1 MYYKHRRIIGVEKM
15 DLTKVS
21 KFLALI
27 LRHKPEELGLEL
39 DTQGWC
45 NVNELVEAFSNKFNG
60 FTVETLEEI
69 VKTDSKGRYAF
80 NEDKTLI
87 RAVQG
92 HSKKSVNITFEQI
105 DWDNMKNS
113 LYHGTG
119 EKYLESILKDGIVP
133 KSRNYVHLSND
144 LDTAINVGSRHGKC
158 VVLQIDTDE
167 MRDRGYILYRSE
179 NGVYLVNKVPKDC
192 FTVLN

>member
-1 MYYKHRRIIGVEKM
+1 M

-21 KFLALI
+21 KFLALT

-69 VKTDSKGRYAF
+69 VKTDNKGRYAF

-92 HSKKSVNITFEQI
+92 HSTKSVDIDFEEI
-105 DWDNMKNS
+105 DWDTLDKV

-119 EKYLESILKDGIVP
+119 EKYVECILKEGILP
-133 KSRNYVHLSND
+133 KSRNYVHLSGD
-144 LDTAINVGSRHGKC
+144 LDTARNVGARHGK
-158 VVLQIDTDE
+158 VVIMQINSKL
-167 MRDRGYILYRSE
+167 MKLKNIKLYRSE
-179 NGVYLVNKVPKDC
+179 NGVYLVNKVPNDC